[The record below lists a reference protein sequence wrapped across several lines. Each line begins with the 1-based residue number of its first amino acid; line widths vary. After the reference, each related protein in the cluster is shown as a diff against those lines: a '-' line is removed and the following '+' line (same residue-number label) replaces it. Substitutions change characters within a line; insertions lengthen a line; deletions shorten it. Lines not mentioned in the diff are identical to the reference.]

1 MSGLDLLVSFQ
12 LTLLLHATVL
22 LSLAWLLE
30 RTGALGNPAWAELA
44 WRAALFGALLSAS
57 VSVLGP
63 VLREAPPLANVAT
76 DAPLTP
82 EVRAARDR
90 VADASAAAAPAPLA
104 VTGDLGQA
112 RREAAPDPAAYPDAA
127 RHADAARASASGNA
141 LAPIPA
147 PVGTTVLTLPV
158 LATVLLWLP
167 WAIGLAFAGTR
178 FALQWRHLRLWS
190 RALAIHDAPPAHAV
204 SEQARALGDQLGL
217 AQLPSLHLVPGLASP
232 MLLPGARL
240 LLPEWV
246 DTLDAPRQR
255 ALLAHELAH
264 LQRHDPAWR
273 IAHRLARVPLS
284 VHPLAWL
291 AVRRLDALAEDA
303 CDARAAELCGSGR
316 PLAEC
321 LAVCLTHAGRRAGHP
336 PLAVAMADDDGQVVR
351 RVRNLLEETPMTRP
365 IPTALRRTALV
376 AALAAA
382 IALPG
387 LAVSSIAN
395 DAFADGLFNWGE
407 GSTHIQTNGKDSYRY
422 RHTGKGERIALT
434 MRGRVEFTADESDI
448 AGMDPEAS
456 FDFADTREGVKQQLV
471 VTVVDGK
478 LVRDY
483 RVDGEARPLDDEGRA
498 WLAERL
504 PHLVRESGMNAEA
517 RGKRLLATGGTP
529 ALLDEIDRI
538 DADHA
543 RRNYLQ
549 VLFANATLDDV
560 QMQRALEAVRGLGSD
575 HERRLALSFA
585 LSSHDMSPARQAQ
598 LLEVVADI
606 GSDYEQA
613 LLLMDLAKRQ
623 PLTGPVLAAWRAAL
637 ESVGSDYEQ
646 RRVLDALLARDEPAA
661 ARLALESARGIGSD
675 YEARQVLEA
684 AIPLARGDDGVRR
697 EWFAVLADIGSDYEQ
712 RQALEALVGAGPVDV
727 ALATAVLDSIAD
739 IGSGHEAAATLRGLA
754 AVMPADPILIERYRA
769 ATRRLSDHERGQAEK
784 ALDRF
789 ASL

>member
-63 VLREAPPLANVAT
+63 VLREASPLATVAT
-76 DAPLTP
+76 DAPIIA
-82 EVRAARDR
+82 EVRAAGDR
-90 VADASAAAAPAPLA
+90 APNASIAAAPVPLA
-104 VTGDLGQA
+104 ATADLGQA
-112 RREAAPDPAAYPDAA
+112 RRGAAPDPAAYPDAA
-127 RHADAARASASGNA
+127 RDADAARASAPGTA

-147 PVGTTVLTLPV
+147 PAGTTVLTLPV

-178 FALQWRHLRLWS
+178 LALQWRHLRRWS
-190 RALAIHDAPPAHAV
+190 RALATHQAPPARAL

-217 AQLPSLHLVPGLASP
+217 AQLPSLHVVPGLASP

-246 DTLDAPRQR
+246 DALDAPRQR

-273 IAHRLARVPLS
+273 IAHRLVRVPLS

-321 LAVCLTHAGRRAGHP
+321 LAVCLTHAGHRAGHP

-351 RVRNLLEETPMTRP
+351 RVRNLLEETSMTRP

-387 LAVSSIAN
+387 LAVSSISN

-422 RHTGKGERIALT
+422 RHTGNGERIALT

-448 AGMDPEAS
+448 ASMDPEAS
-456 FDFADTREGVKQQLV
+456 FDFADTREGVKRQLV
-471 VTVVDGK
+471 ATVVDGK

-483 RVDGEARPLDDEGRA
+483 RVDGEARPLDD
-498 WLAERL
+498 
-504 PHLVRESGMNAEA
+504 
-517 RGKRLLATGGTP
+517 
-529 ALLDEIDRI
+529 
-538 DADHA
+538 
-543 RRNYLQ
+543 
-549 VLFANATLDDV
+549 
-560 QMQRALEAVRGLGSD
+560 
-575 HERRLALSFA
+575 
-585 LSSHDMSPARQAQ
+585 
-598 LLEVVADI
+598 
-606 GSDYEQA
+606 
-613 LLLMDLAKRQ
+613 
-623 PLTGPVLAAWRAAL
+623 
-637 ESVGSDYEQ
+637 
-646 RRVLDALLARDEPAA
+646 
-661 ARLALESARGIGSD
+661 
-675 YEARQVLEA
+675 
-684 AIPLARGDDGVRR
+684 
-697 EWFAVLADIGSDYEQ
+697 
-712 RQALEALVGAGPVDV
+712 
-727 ALATAVLDSIAD
+727 
-739 IGSGHEAAATLRGLA
+739 
-754 AVMPADPILIERYRA
+754 
-769 ATRRLSDHERGQAEK
+769 
-784 ALDRF
+784 
-789 ASL
+789 

>member
-1 MSGLDLLVSFQ
+1 MSLLDLLVSFQ

-30 RTGALGNPAWAELA
+30 RTGALKNPAWAELA
-44 WRAALFGALLSAS
+44 WRAALFGALLSAAI
-57 VSVLGP
+57 SVLGP
-63 VLREAPPLANVAT
+63 ALDAGSPLAEAAVE
-76 DAPLTP
+76 APLTDDA
-82 EVRAARDR
+82 RAAR
-90 VADASAAAAPAPLA
+90 VPAPNASNESSAAVPMPVAVPGDRGQASETAAPEP
-104 VTGDLGQA
+104 T
-112 RREAAPDPAAYPDAA
+112 P
-127 RHADAARASASGNA
+127 A
-141 LAPIPA
+141 LAR
-147 PVGTTVLTLPV
+147 TTVLTLPV

-167 WAIGLAFAGTR
+167 WAIGLAFAGLR
-178 FALQWRHLRLWS
+178 FALQWRELRRWS
-190 RALAIHDAPPAHAV
+190 RALATHDAPPLPAV
-204 SEQARALGDQLGL
+204 SEQARALGDELRL
-217 AQLPSLHLVPGLASP
+217 AQLPSLHVVPGLASP

-255 ALLAHELAH
+255 ALLAHELTH
-264 LQRHDPAWR
+264 LQRHDPTWR
-273 IAHRLARVPLS
+273 IAQRLARVPLS

-321 LAVCLTHAGRRAGHP
+321 LATCLTHAGRHAGHS
-336 PLAVAMADDDGQVVR
+336 PLAVAMAEDSGQVVR

-376 AALAAA
+376 VALAAA

-407 GSTHIQTNGKDSYRY
+407 GSTQIQTDGKGSYRY
-422 RHTGKGERIALT
+422 RHAGKGERVALT

-448 AGMDPEAS
+448 AGMDPGAR
-456 FDFADTREGVKQQLV
+456 FDFADTREGIKRQLV
-471 VTVVDGK
+471 VTMADGK

-483 RVDGEARPLDDEGRA
+483 RVDGDAVPFDAAARA

-517 RGKRLLATGGTP
+517 RGKRLLAAGGAP
-529 ALLDEIDRI
+529 ALLHEIGKI

-549 VLFANATLDDV
+549 VLFTNATLDDA

-585 LSSHDMSPARQAQ
+585 LAGQALSPARQVQ

-613 LLLMDLAKRQ
+613 LLLTDLAKRQ
-623 PLTGPVLAAWRAAL
+623 PLTGPVLAAWRVAL
-637 ESVGSDYEQ
+637 EDVGSDYEQ
-646 RRVLDALLARDEPAA
+646 RRVLDALLARGEPAA

-675 YEARQVLEA
+675 YEARQVLAA
-684 AIPLARGDDGVRR
+684 AISQARGDDGVRQ

-712 RQALEALVGAGPVDV
+712 RQALEALIAAGPVDV
-727 ALATAVLDSIAD
+727 ALATAVLDSIAA
-739 IGSGHEAAATLRGLA
+739 IGSGYEAAATLRELA
-754 AVMPADPILIERYRA
+754 AVMPADPALIERYRA

-789 ASL
+789 AST